1 MTLLKGEFTGK
12 KCTKKPGD
20 NRNMIAI
27 NNISKKRGINNLR
40 DVEKEK
46 RMVGGWGGGGGMD
59 LTRQNVR
66 KRERENPRT

>member
-1 MTLLKGEFTGK
+1 MTLLNGEFTGK
-12 KCTKKPGD
+12 KCTKTPGD

-46 RMVGGWGGGGGMD
+46 RMVGGGGGGGFD
-59 LTRQNVR
+59 TP
-66 KRERENPRT
+66 EREEART

>member
-1 MTLLKGEFTGK
+1 
-12 KCTKKPGD
+12 
-20 NRNMIAI
+20 MIAI

-46 RMVGGWGGGGGMD
+46 RMVGGWGGGGGGGGGGD

>member
-46 RMVGGWGGGGGMD
+46 KMVGGGN

>member
-46 RMVGGWGGGGGMD
+46 
-59 LTRQNVR
+59 TRQNVR

>member
-46 RMVGGWGGGGGMD
+46 KMVGGGGGAGD

>member
-46 RMVGGWGGGGGMD
+46 RMVGGGGGGGI
-59 LTRQNVR
+59 
-66 KRERENPRT
+66 

>member
-27 NNISKKRGINNLR
+27 NNIFKKRGINNLR
-40 DVEKEK
+40 DVEKGK
-46 RMVGGWGGGGGMD
+46 GMRVGRGEFGAP
-59 LTRQNVR
+59 
-66 KRERENPRT
+66 ECEEART

>member
-46 RMVGGWGGGGGMD
+46 RMVGGGGGGGD

>member
-1 MTLLKGEFTGK
+1 
-12 KCTKKPGD
+12 
-20 NRNMIAI
+20 MIAI

-46 RMVGGWGGGGGMD
+46 RMVGGGGGGWGGGD

>member
-46 RMVGGWGGGGGMD
+46 RMVGGGD

>member
-27 NNISKKRGINNLR
+27 NNISKTRGINNLR

-46 RMVGGWGGGGGMD
+46 RMVGGGGGGGKGFD
-59 LTRQNVR
+59 TP
-66 KRERENPRT
+66 ERENPRT

>member
-46 RMVGGWGGGGGMD
+46 RMVGGWGGGGGD
-59 LTRQNVR
+59 LTRQNMR

>member
-12 KCTKKPGD
+12 KCTKKPGE

-46 RMVGGWGGGGGMD
+46 RMVGCGGD

>member
-46 RMVGGWGGGGGMD
+46 RMVGGWGGGGD

>member
-46 RMVGGWGGGGGMD
+46 RMVGWGGGGFD
-59 LTRQNVR
+59 TPERQ
-66 KRERENPRT
+66 EART

>member
-27 NNISKKRGINNLR
+27 NNISKKRGTNNLR

-46 RMVGGWGGGGGMD
+46 RMVGGGGD

>member
-46 RMVGGWGGGGGMD
+46 RMVGGWGGGD

>member
-1 MTLLKGEFTGK
+1 MTLLKGEFTAK

-46 RMVGGWGGGGGMD
+46 RMVGGD

>member
-46 RMVGGWGGGGGMD
+46 KMVGGGD

>member
-27 NNISKKRGINNLR
+27 NNMSKKRGINNLR

-46 RMVGGWGGGGGMD
+46 RMVGGGGGGD